1 MNHLSESLRTCIGY
15 QCTLKYADSHAKICW
30 CCRVADRYKAVGLT
44 VMPYKPTSPSTKHL
58 PCHHLGIRK
67 IEFFYMDFFGKSAQP
82 AYYFTMLFKQKSL
95 KAKFSKWLVLWS
107 LNILWHENNGH
118 GEDSIQLSTAC
129 IKPNVKVFL
138 HTHT

>member
-1 MNHLSESLRTCIGY
+1 
-15 QCTLKYADSHAKICW
+15 
-30 CCRVADRYKAVGLT
+30 
-44 VMPYKPTSPSTKHL
+44 
-58 PCHHLGIRK
+58 
-67 IEFFYMDFFGKSAQP
+67 MDFFGKSAQP